1 MMEYLMNQPDS
12 FSAILLQESEP
23 YWKNYL
29 KHPFIQ
35 ALADGSLDQN
45 LYRNY
50 MIQDYLYLKE
60 YGKCFA
66 QGVLKGKDEEFR
78 QICRHYLQRISDFE
92 LEVHRGAFQQLD
104 ISSEQL
110 KETDPSLTSLGY
122 TSYMLKECYEG
133 EEAEILTA
141 ILACALSYEYIAE
154 KMVEHNPD
162 CLNHP
167 LYREWFEQYC
177 SLEYAEEN
185 NRLCA
190 LLDRLTGHL
199 DGNRLEHLKEI
210 FHTCSRFE
218 MGFWNQAWNPESEV
232 PETF

>member
-1 MMEYLMNQPDS
+1 MIEHLMRQPDS

-45 LYRNY
+45 LYRDY

-66 QGVLKGKDEEFR
+66 QGVLKGKDVEF
-78 QICRHYLQRISDFE
+78 QHICRHYLQRISDFE
-92 LEVHRGAFQQLD
+92 LEVHRGAFAQLG
-104 ISSEQL
+104 IEQKQL
-110 KETDPSLTSLGY
+110 EETKPSLANLGY

-154 KMVEHNPD
+154 KMVEQNPD

-167 LYREWFEQYC
+167 LYKEWFEQYC
-177 SLEYAEEN
+177 SPEYAEEN

-190 LLDRLTGHL
+190 LLGRLARDL
-199 DGNRLEHLKEI
+199 DENRLDHL
-210 FHTCSRFE
+210 
-218 MGFWNQAWNPESEV
+218 
-232 PETF
+232 